1 MNVLG
6 SISGEESWQTNWS
19 ILLPC
24 FAADVFGWPDVHWNP
39 LVEVIYHQRLWI
51 CHCKPTTN
59 SRGNWWLWRYSTFT
73 NESVQAFSERI
84 IAVIEPMHSEFEN
97 GAGLQERDYSYEW
110 ISIGIDLR
118 CFRYRS
124 RFNWGKIWDSIGN
137 GDVKNVDC
145 KLRIWLERNL
155 CFNWRSWT
163 VALRIQVDEDQY
175 EWLVNIFTNVYQ
187 QIG

>member
-1 MNVLG
+1 MAAYCHVG
-6 SISGEESWQTNWS
+6 SVCYHWYRMDINDATRTIRIVYRRSECSWKYLSGEESWQTNWS

-110 ISIGIDLR
+110 ISIGNRPSL
-118 CFRYRS
+118 F
-124 RFNWGKIWDSIGN
+124 
-137 GDVKNVDC
+137 
-145 KLRIWLERNL
+145 
-155 CFNWRSWT
+155 
-163 VALRIQVDEDQY
+163 QV
-175 EWLVNIFTNVYQ
+175 
-187 QIG
+187 